1 MRTEKI
7 VDGEFDAIEKQGTV
21 KDQHLYSTF
30 HGASRPIHYHGASPR
45 YLHLLLAVALPAVVV
60 YYFLRQYKVT
70 PVGHEADDVVLGELV

>member
-1 MRTEKI
+1 MTEKI

-30 HGASRPIHYHGASPR
+30 HGPPARYTPCTSPR
-45 YLHLLLAVALPAVVV
+45 YPPLTRCRSARSGRIL
-60 YYFLRQYKVT
+60 FQEQQEVT